1 MSSLIRGII
10 TIGRL
15 SVRIVAQSSKEKKLK
30 TNGGIMRIVSLFDG
44 ISCGYMAMQSA
55 GVEITQYIAYE
66 IDPYAIKASS
76 HNFPDIEHN
85 GNVFDADFSQYKG
98 ADFVIGGS
106 PCTYWSIAQ
115 SNAKREREPDGNG
128 WVLFQQ
134 YVRAI
139 REIQPQYFIYE
150 NNKSM
155 TDEIKNAISK
165 ELGVKPVLIN
175 SARVS
180 AQFRQRYYWVG
191 RLVNGEYE
199 QVAVPQPA
207 DRGVMLQDVLEG
219 VALADKSHAIIGSIG
234 RTTDREY
241 FTKNQ
246 GELTA
251 EPINTMSGG
260 KKSTEGKSTTLN
272 AGGGGGAKTGLYAIP
287 SPDLG
292 KDVYLV
298 KDGKITTK
306 KGKTYPIRLSDG
318 YYRIRK
324 LTIAECKRLQTVPE
338 SFDLSVI
345 SNSQAY
351 KCLGNGWTV
360 EVIAHLIC
368 CALNNRP
375 PKSNLDYWLK

>member
-1 MSSLIRGII
+1 
-10 TIGRL
+10 
-15 SVRIVAQSSKEKKLK
+15 
-30 TNGGIMRIVSLFDG
+30 
-44 ISCGYMAMQSA
+44 MQSA

-66 IDPYAIKASS
+66 IDQYAIKASS

-85 GNVFDADFSQYKG
+85 GDVFKADFSQYRG

-115 SNAKREREPDGNG
+115 SSDKREREPDGNS

-139 REIQPQYFIYE
+139 REIQPHYFIYE

-155 TDEIKNAISK
+155 SDEIKQAISK

-191 RLVNGEYE
+191 HLVNGEYE
-199 QVAVPQPA
+199 QVAVPQPK
-207 DRGVMLQDVLEG
+207 DRGIMLSDVLDG

-234 RTTDREY
+234 RTTEREY
-241 FTKNQ
+241 FAKNQ

-251 EPINTMSGG
+251 EPIGTMDDG
-260 KKSTEGKSTTLN
+260 KKAITLKAQYFKSGVANYCADSRSLRGSTGVCEKVGSLSDNNAQSGRIYSIEGKSTTLN
-272 AGGGGGAKTGLYAIP
+272 AGGGGGGAKTGLYAIP
-287 SPDLG
+287 SKLG
-292 KDVYLV
+292 KEVYIV
-298 KDGKITTK
+298 TDGKITTK
-306 KGKTYPIRLSDG
+306 KGKTYPVRLADG

-324 LTIAECKRLQTVPE
+324 LSIAECKRLQTVPD

-360 EVIAHLIC
+360 EVIAHLIR
-368 CALNNRP
+368 CALNLKP
-375 PKSNLDYWLK
+375 VKSNLDYWL